1 MLPQPLT
8 ALKQLLVE
16 GADASRFFQ
25 SFSAALALSSLQIH
39 NFGGNSELPGF
50 LKALALMPGFDEVAS
65 LAIIRD
71 AEVDPQAAF
80 QSVCAALRRA
90 GLAAPAQSGI
100 FSSGR
105 LQVGVFILPDS
116 SSAGML
122 ESICLR
128 AVAADPAYA
137 CIEPYFA
144 CLDRAGVPR
153 PANMEK
159 AQLQVFLASR
169 HRPGLRIGEAAAAG
183 VWPWQSTVF
192 DALRRFLQEAGTP

>member
-1 MLPQPLT
+1 
-8 ALKQLLVE
+8 
-16 GADASRFFQ
+16 
-25 SFSAALALSSLQIH
+25 
-39 NFGGNSELPGF
+39 
-50 LKALALMPGFDEVAS
+50 
-65 LAIIRD
+65 
-71 AEVDPQAAF
+71 
-80 QSVCAALRRA
+80 
-90 GLAAPAQSGI
+90 
-100 FSSGR
+100 
-105 LQVGVFILPDS
+105 
-116 SSAGML
+116 ML

>member
-1 MLPQPLT
+1 MRPQPLT
-8 ALKQLLVE
+8 ATKQLLVE

-25 SFSAALALSSLQIH
+25 AFSVALALPSLQIH

-50 LKALALMPGFDEVAS
+50 LKALVLMPGFDDIAS

-71 AEVDPQAAF
+71 AETDPQAAF

-90 GLAAPAQSGI
+90 GLAAPGQSGV

-105 LQVGVFILPDS
+105 PQVGVFILPDV

-128 AVAADPAYA
+128 AVATDPAFT
-137 CIEPYFA
+137 CVETYFE
-144 CLDRAGVPR
+144 CLERAGVRLPV
-153 PANMEK
+153 NMEK
-159 AQLQVFLASR
+159 ARLQAFLASR
-169 HRPGLRIGEAAAAG
+169 PRPGLRIGEAAAAG
-183 VWPWQSTVF
+183 VWPWHSAAF
-192 DALRRFLQEAGTP
+192 DALRHFLGAL

>member
-1 MLPQPLT
+1 MQPQPLT
-8 ALKQLLVE
+8 AARQLLVE
-16 GADASRFFQ
+16 GADALRFFQ
-25 SFSAALALSSLQIH
+25 ALSATLALSSLQIH

-50 LKALALMPGFDEVAS
+50 LKGLVRISGFADKVES

-71 AEVDPQAAF
+71 AEADPQAAF
-80 QSVCAALRRA
+80 QSVCAALRKA
-90 GLAAPAQSGI
+90 GLTAPGKNAD
-100 FSSGR
+100 FSTGR
-105 LQVGVFILPDS
+105 PHVGVFILPDS

-128 AVAADPAYA
+128 AVATDPAFA

-159 AQLQVFLASR
+159 ARLQAFLASR
-169 HRPGLRIGEAAAAG
+169 PRPGLRIGEAAAAG
-183 VWPWQSTVF
+183 IWPWHTAAF
-192 DALRRFLQEAGTP
+192 DALRHFLSTL